1 MMVRMNPYP
10 QGEDPD
16 QPLTAKVYRELRNRI
31 IAGELAPGA
40 RLRERDLAHDLGVS
54 RIPVRQ
60 ALPQLEAEGF
70 ITTRPRRG
78 ATVTQLTM
86 RDIDEL
92 FDVRL
97 GVEVSATRMA
107 ARRVASGVDPA
118 CLRRAIS
125 EADAALASG
134 DPTWIAES
142 NADLHEAIVLLADNV
157 LLATMTRSIAGR
169 DRWVFRMTSDRDQ
182 AAACHEHHELCDAI
196 YAGNEEFAAA
206 ISYAHIER
214 GRKPTVDTLRTILPG
229 PGPIA

>member
-1 MMVRMNPYP
+1 MMLRMNPYSE
-10 QGEDPD
+10 GEDPD

-40 RLRERDLAHDLGVS
+40 RLRERDLAQELGVS

-60 ALPQLEAEGF
+60 ALPQLEAEGY
-70 ITTRPRRG
+70 ITTSPRRG

-107 ARRVASGVDPA
+107 ARRVASGADPVGLTHA
-118 CLRRAIS
+118 MS
-125 EADAALASG
+125 EADAALASA
-134 DPTWIAES
+134 DPAWIAES
-142 NADLHEAIVLLADNV
+142 NADLHEAIVRLADNV

-169 DRWVFRMTSDRDQ
+169 DRWVFRMTSNRDP
-182 AAACHEHHELCDAI
+182 AVACHEHHELCDAI

-206 ISYAHIER
+206 ISYAHIEG
-214 GRKPTVDTLRTILPG
+214 GRKPTVDTLRTILPD
-229 PGPIA
+229 